1 MRYLLPLV
9 LVAVCFLSACKPEEK
24 QQSNSQLAIYVVDTT
39 RLYRESVPAKASMD
53 FLNSIQTELQKTFA
67 ELQTKIQADPQN
79 VEIQQEAQMVL
90 TQLQQRMNAE
100 EQNAM
105 NLLNDVIGRVL
116 DEYREKNKISF
127 ILSTETVHSYDKS
140 LDITTKIMEILNKE
154 KVEFKAIMPN
164 VPIKPVI
171 IPTPEKKEAPAATKE
186 DAETQEKK
194 EVTAPSTKPE
204 DEAKKP
210 AESKEEPKKEDS
222 SESKADKAAE

>member
-24 QQSNSQLAIYVVDTT
+24 QQSSSQLAIYVVDTS
-39 RLYRESVPAKASMD
+39 RLYRESLPAKASMD

-79 VEIQQEAQMVL
+79 VEVQQEAQMVL

-105 NLLNDVIGRVL
+105 NLLNDVIVRIL
-116 DEYREKNKISF
+116 DDYREKNNISV

-140 LDITTKIMEILNKE
+140 LDITTKIMEVLNKE
-154 KVEFKAIMPN
+154 KIEFKAIMPN

-171 IPTPEKKEAPAATKE
+171 IPTPEKKEDPAKE
-186 DAETQEKK
+186 NTEAQEKK
-194 EVTAPSTKPE
+194 ETTTAPSTKPE
-204 DEAKKP
+204 GDAVKP
-210 AESKEEPKKEDS
+210 VETKEEPKKEDTS
-222 SESKADKAAE
+222 DSKTDKDVE